1 MIMIRTLQR
10 VLVIPCFSSFVVLAE
25 ATAQADKPVVL
36 KSTHQVR
43 IERAVMIPMRDGKR
57 LSADLIRP
65 DAEGRF
71 PAIIMYH
78 PYRKDDVGRGG
89 IGEHYDFA
97 ERGFVAVRL
106 DARGTGSSEGTNT
119 DEYLPQEQEDGYD
132 AVEWLARQPWS
143 NGNVGMYGASYSGFT
158 ALQVAL
164 HRPPHLKA
172 IVPVYATDDRYTDD
186 CHYTPGGNMRM
197 YYDVGSYGGW
207 MVAMNALPPV
217 PELTGGRWAEM
228 WQDRLEHNEP
238 YLLKWMKHQVDGPYW
253 RNGSLRPGYD
263 RIQCPVFLI
272 AGWRDGYP
280 NPMLR
285 TYTQLKVPKKLWV
298 GPWVHTLPHSS
309 VPGPRVDWM
318 NEATRFFAHW
328 LRAENTGIMDEP
340 SVSIYMKEYAVPVRS
355 MDITPGHW
363 RNDADF
369 PVTGAKEVT
378 FYLDEN
384 GKLAEKTSE
393 GSHQGY
399 DEYEY
404 RATVGLSNGYWSG
417 GGIPFYLP
425 DDQRADEAYS
435 LVYTTQPLNQEIHI
449 LGWPKLVLHASSSA
463 RVATFVAKLAD
474 VAPDG
479 HSALIVDGSLNGTR
493 RASFT
498 DPSPLTPGE
507 IYELNVPIWPTGWVL
522 KPGHRLRLSIS
533 SSDFPNLW
541 PTPEPARN
549 RLYHG
554 GRYTSRLTL
563 PVVPKSKL
571 PPPEFLPPPR
581 LHQLVSSYGT
591 PPTLQVVSDEITG
604 TAAIVSHSSGTTVL
618 DENLGSILSERDFR
632 CSASSRDPAHASI
645 VGLHKLT
652 VQREDGVIEVS
663 AESTIRATR
672 TDFHIIITLNVYRNG
687 KPFFQRQWTATEPR
701 RLL

>member
-1 MIMIRTLQR
+1 MIMIRTIPQGILMSLSSLSLP
-10 VLVIPCFSSFVVLAE
+10 VLLA
-25 ATAQADKPVVL
+25 AAADGTKPVIL
-36 KSTHQVR
+36 KPTYKVR

-71 PAIIMYH
+71 PAIMMYH

-89 IGEHYDFA
+89 VGEHYYFA

-132 AVEWLARQPWS
+132 AVEWLAQQPWS
-143 NGNVGMYGASYSGFT
+143 NGSVGMYGASYSGFT

-207 MVAMNALPPV
+207 MVAMNALPPL
-217 PELTGGRWAEM
+217 PELVGPRWAEL
-228 WQDRLEHNEP
+228 WQQRLEHNEP

-285 TYTQLKVPKKLWV
+285 MYTHLKVPKKLWV
-298 GPWVHTLPHSS
+298 GPWVHTLPHGS
-309 VPGPRVDWM
+309 VPGPRIDWI
-318 NEATRFFAHW
+318 NEASRCFAHW
-328 LRAENTGIMDEP
+328 LRGEKTGIMDESP
-340 SVSIYMKEYAVPVRS
+340 VSFYMQEYARPDRTL
-355 MDITPGHW
+355 DITPGQW
-363 RNDADF
+363 RNDTDF
-369 PVTGAKEVT
+369 PVADTKEMS
-378 FYLDEN
+378 FYLGEG
-384 GKLAEKTSE
+384 GKLASQAEASPR
-393 GSHQGY
+393 QDY

-404 RATVGLSNGYWSG
+404 LATVGVSNGFWSG

-435 LVYTTQPLNQEIHI
+435 LTFTTEPIREELNL
-449 LGWPKLVLHASSSA
+449 LGWPKVILHGSSSA

-479 HSALIVDGSLNGTR
+479 HSALIVDGSFNGTR
-493 RASFT
+493 RKSYT
-498 DPSPLTPGE
+498 EPSPLTPGE
-507 IYELNVPIWPTGWVL
+507 IYELNIPMWPTGWVL
-522 KPGHRLRLSIS
+522 KPGHRLRLAIS

-549 RLYHG
+549 RIYRG
-554 GRYTSRLTL
+554 GCYPSRGDSTNSAAVEAAPTPILATPAVTPARQGVWDTSDSTD
-563 PVVPKSKL
+563 P
-571 PPPEFLPPPR
+571 
-581 LHQLVSSYGT
+581 
-591 PPTLQVVSDEITG
+591 
-604 TAAIVSHSSGTTVL
+604 
-618 DENLGSILSERDFR
+618 LGSNQRDRHSHGALERHD
-632 CSASSRDPAHASI
+632 SP
-645 VGLHKLT
+645 G
-652 VQREDGVIEVS
+652 
-663 AESTIRATR
+663 
-672 TDFHIIITLNVYRNG
+672 
-687 KPFFQRQWTATEPR
+687 
-701 RLL
+701 